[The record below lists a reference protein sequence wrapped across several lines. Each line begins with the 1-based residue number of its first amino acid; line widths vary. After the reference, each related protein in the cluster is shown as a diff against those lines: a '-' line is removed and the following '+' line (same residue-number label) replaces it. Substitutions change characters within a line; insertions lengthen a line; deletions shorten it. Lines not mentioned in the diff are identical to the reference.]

1 LIKKLK
7 IERTIFLVCLIICL
21 VALIMTG
28 LEAKAMQTEIAEL
41 QYKNSRQ
48 AAQLQDKQEQIEVL
62 KVILERQEE
71 PKQEP
76 TEIYAGE
83 FEITYYCPC
92 VKCCGKTDG
101 ITASGTLAI
110 EGQTVSADWDLFPPG
125 TQIYI
130 DGIGYRV
137 VEDKGG
143 AIKGNRLDVYMD
155 SHEAALEAGRH
166 MADVWIVE
174 GEK

>member
-1 LIKKLK
+1 
-7 IERTIFLVCLIICL
+7 
-21 VALIMTG
+21 MTG
-28 LEAKAMQTEIAEL
+28 LDAKAMNAEIEEL

-48 AAQLQDKQEQIEVL
+48 AAQLKDMEVVIELQDFLIRTQEDIIDEHVL
-62 KVILERQEE
+62 K
-71 PKQEP
+71 P
-76 TEIYAGE
+76 TTVPEYAGE

-92 VKCCGKTDG
+92 AKCCGKTDG

-130 DGIGYRV
+130 NGIGYRV

-174 GEK
+174 VQNGD

>member
-1 LIKKLK
+1 
-7 IERTIFLVCLIICL
+7 
-21 VALIMTG
+21 
-28 LEAKAMQTEIAEL
+28 MQTDIAEL
-41 QYKNSRQ
+41 QYQNSRQ
-48 AAQLQDKQEQIEVL
+48 AARLKDKQEYIEM
-62 KVILERQEE
+62 LEIAFLHMEVEEDLTQEE
-71 PKQEP
+71 LKMK
-76 TEIYAGE
+76 YVGE
-83 FEITYYCPC
+83 FEVTYYTAGPEST
-92 VKCCGKTDG
+92 GKYPGDPYYG
-101 ITASGTLAI
+101 ITASGTLAT
-110 EGQTVSADWDLFPPG
+110 EGQTIAADWDVFKVG